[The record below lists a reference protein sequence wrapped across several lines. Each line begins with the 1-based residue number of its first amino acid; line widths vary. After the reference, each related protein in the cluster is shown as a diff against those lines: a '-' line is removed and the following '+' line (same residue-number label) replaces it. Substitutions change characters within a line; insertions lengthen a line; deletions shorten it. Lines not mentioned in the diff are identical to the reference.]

1 MALIDPTKADYLAV
15 VDAWSSYGG
24 GGVPLGHAFP
34 LYSLTRNEPVL
45 DVMEEFP
52 DTGYIFLLNRG
63 TLNTWDFV
71 RVRPEKNRQHTDGKA
86 RYVVGPTPAA
96 LDEQLPNCLCATL
109 TDVPDFDPVT
119 SPSVLKNPTQ
129 NVSPIFFI
137 HSGRKFYGP
146 LRRLQVSRTG
156 YDRLEAIQWVP
167 HDPDNLVH
175 EFSLEDLG
183 KAGVRQVQFSHP
195 DGDRNEVT
203 TQPIKML
210 VGPVLSVT
218 SPRAF
223 DRLPDAQ
230 LIDWYLRWRDLPPIP
245 EGLLRSLQSASDH
258 LSDTTSDA
266 IQRRCQRV
274 TRLFSTMEVLQG
286 ERAAVARRY
295 LESEE
300 GQKTLKQ
307 QLDKEVERR
316 VPELEREVARKRG
329 ELAAEKQNLAE
340 QLHDIEA
347 ERRRREETLQ
357 QGLAELTQ
365 QRADLEKAVATMQDQ
380 LQADAAKLAAK
391 LEKQAPLLA
400 IIGAGARTVRVAAA
414 ATVSETENGR
424 PTPEQHFWGKVELP
438 RPTKELEDLKEE
450 TALLNCLE
458 EELGGDP
465 LGFHRD
471 FLANLWITL
480 KSSALN
486 LIMGPPGYGKS
497 SVVSALARAL
507 GHGNA
512 LLEIAVRRSWSDDRY
527 LLGFYDT
534 FHGRYDP
541 GPTGL
546 ATRLLQAQEDWD
558 GAKRGLYFILL
569 DEFNLAAPEY
579 YFSELLQ
586 IATRPPEQER
596 RLRLFDAAGLPAA
609 AAAQPHQVRL
619 NPNVSFWGTI
629 NYDETTERLSPRL
642 LDRTGMIFLTARDV
656 LPVGAPTA
664 RPLVTKGV
672 KAGQVVQAFV
682 RRPTECPTEHW
693 DLLAPLLDFLKQ
705 PSEEHGPGIDLS
717 PRVREAVK
725 RYLAN
730 AGKLLSPARAVDF
743 VFQQRVLPVLRGR
756 GTPYAA
762 RIKALADRLTEAGLE
777 RSARHVRETLA
788 LAEVNF
794 GDIDFL
800 AYQ

>member
-1 MALIDPTKADYLAV
+1 MALIDPTKSEYLAV
-15 VDAWSSYGG
+15 VDGWSSYGA

-34 LYSLTRNEPVL
+34 IFCLTRNEPVI

-63 TLNTWDFV
+63 ALNTWDFI
-71 RVRPEKNRQHTDGKA
+71 RLRPEKNRQHTDGKA

-96 LDEQLPNCLCATL
+96 LDEPIPNCLCATL
-109 TDVPDFDPVT
+109 LDVADFDPTTAMGVIRN
-119 SPSVLKNPTQ
+119 PSQ
-129 NVSPIFFI
+129 NVSPVFFI
-137 HSGRKFYGP
+137 QSDRGKIFGP
-146 LRRLQVSRTG
+146 LRRVQVSRSG
-156 YDRLEAIQWVP
+156 YERIDAIQWVP
-167 HDPDNLVH
+167 FDADNLVY
-175 EFSLEDLG
+175 ECTLEDLG
-183 KAGVRQVQFSHP
+183 KAGIRVAKFSHP

-203 TQPIKML
+203 THPIRML

-218 SPRAF
+218 TLKAH

-230 LIDWYLRWRDLPPIP
+230 LVEWYLRWRNLPAIP
-245 EGLLRSLQSASDH
+245 EAQLRAFQTAADH
-258 LSDTTSDA
+258 LAETTPDA
-266 IQRRCQRV
+266 IRRRCQRV
-274 TRLFSTMEVLQG
+274 GRLFSTIDVLQA

-300 GQKTLKQ
+300 GQKTLRQ

-316 VPELEREVARKRG
+316 VPELEREVAKRRT
-329 ELAAEKQNLAE
+329 ELASEKQKLSE
-340 QLHDIEA
+340 QLQNLDD
-347 ERRRREETLQ
+347 ERRRHEDSLQ
-357 QGLAELTQ
+357 NQLADLHR
-365 QRADLEKAVATMQDQ
+365 QRADLEKAVASLQTH
-380 LQADAAKLAAK
+380 LQADAAKLATR
-391 LEKQAPLLA
+391 LERHVPLLA
-400 IIGAGARTVRVAAA
+400 ALGGGIRT
-414 ATVSETENGR
+414 ATVTPEANGR
-424 PTPEQHFWGKVELP
+424 LLAEAPVWGKVEVP
-438 RPTKELEDLKEE
+438 RPSKELEDLKDEA
-450 TALLNCLE
+450 ALLNCLE

-497 SVVSALARAL
+497 SVVAALAKAL

-546 ATRLLQAQEDWD
+546 ATRLLQAQQDWD
-558 GAKRGLYFILL
+558 SIRHGLYFILL

-586 IATRPPEQER
+586 IATRPPELEH
-596 RLRLFDAAGLPAA
+596 RLRLFDPAGMPPT
-609 AAAQPHQVRL
+609 AAAQPHQVKL

-656 LPVGAPTA
+656 LPAATPTA

-672 KAGQVVQAFV
+672 KAGQVFQQFV
-682 RRPTECPTEHW
+682 RRPNECPAEHW
-693 DLLAPLLDFLKQ
+693 ELLVPLLDFLKQ
-705 PSEEHGPGIDLS
+705 PSDEYGPGIDLS

-730 AGKLLSPARAVDF
+730 AGQLLTPARAVDF

-756 GTPYAA
+756 GIAFAA
-762 RIKALADRLTEAGLE
+762 RVKALVEKLTAGGFE
-777 RSARHVRETLA
+777 RSARHVREALA
-788 LAEVNF
+788 LAELNF

-800 AYQ
+800 AYL